1 MLARDLACAVLGWV
15 VSATVWVAASR
26 LQRSML
32 SDEFGADGLPRGL
45 ALVLAAVSALI
56 AARAVWHHRR
66 LRVARASPGPQTPV
80 DVHAHARAMGVAALG
95 FGYVLLAP
103 WLGYLLAAFLLTAA
117 TTLYYGARF
126 SATLVAVSLAGACAL
141 WWVFAK
147 MLGVSMPTGFWA
159 GLLG

>member
-1 MLARDLACAVLGWV
+1 VLARDLACAVLGWV

-32 SDEFGADGLPRGL
+32 SDEVGADGLPRGL

-56 AARAVWHHRR
+56 AVRALWQHRR
-66 LRVARASPGPQTPV
+66 LRVARAGAEPGTRV
-80 DVHAHARAMGVAALG
+80 VEHARAMGVAALG
-95 FGYVLLAP
+95 VGYVLLAP
-103 WLGYLLAAFLLTAA
+103 WLGYLLAAFLLTAT
-117 TTLYYGARF
+117 TTLYYGARL

-147 MLGVSMPTGFWA
+147 MLGVSMPAGFWP
-159 GLLG
+159 GLFG